1 MAKTN
6 QNLAKRVKGKVR
18 ETIKFR
24 FHLNSCRTV
33 SKLESFTDDREYEA
47 GCMKTRECKNYE
59 NINARKDWFKLRD
72 GFLAN
77 FKKTDGEGFFTSLF
91 KSPAAAA
98 VGGEGDCFLSWGKW
112 QNLQSSPNSSPVYLT
127 GGRKSL
133 TKIEWSLRDYP
144 HQNGEPR
151 KTNENTLILL
161 LTLLRQAPPS
171 LHCSPWKVV
180 LSPIVKTANK
190 YCTY

>member
-33 SKLESFTDDREYEA
+33 SKLESFTVREYEA

-59 NINARKDWFKLRD
+59 NARKDWFKFRD

-77 FKKTDGEGFFTSLF
+77 FKKTDTGGGFF
-91 KSPAAAA
+91 
-98 VGGEGDCFLSWGKW
+98 
-112 QNLQSSPNSSPVYLT
+112 
-127 GGRKSL
+127 
-133 TKIEWSLRDYP
+133 
-144 HQNGEPR
+144 
-151 KTNENTLILL
+151 
-161 LTLLRQAPPS
+161 
-171 LHCSPWKVV
+171 
-180 LSPIVKTANK
+180 
-190 YCTY
+190 